1 MTATGLRQR
10 DAKTVRRQEVGWS
23 LPSRRLHSGRL
34 GLGSVILWLV
44 VALVFA
50 FLVFPVFVVAPVSF
64 SSAKYLQFPPPGW
77 SLQWYQNYLDRP
89 GWVPATFLSIRV
101 ALVTALLATVLG
113 TAASLALVRG
123 RFPGRNA
130 INSFLV
136 SPLVVPGIIVAIGV
150 YFVYAQARLVGNP
163 LGLALAHTALALP
176 FVVTNVSATL
186 HGFDERLEYA
196 AMNLGANRWQTFR
209 RITLPIIRPGV
220 FAGALFAFITSFD
233 ELIVAL
239 FVSGSGAVTLPRKM
253 WDSLRQEIDPTIAA
267 VSTVLITLSVVI
279 LLAAELLRQRAERT
293 RTATWIAAD
302 DDLGARE

>member
-1 MTATGLRQR
+1 MTATASSARPGAPRTTEGSRARRRPRQPL
-10 DAKTVRRQEVGWS
+10 S
-23 LPSRRLHSGRL
+23 
-34 GLGSVILWLV
+34 LGSVILWLV
-44 VALVFA
+44 TGLVLLY
-50 FLVFPVFVVAPVSF
+50 LVFPVFVVAPVSF

-77 SLQWYQNYLDRP
+77 SLQWYENYFNRP
-89 GWVPATFLSIRV
+89 GWVPATVLSVQV
-101 ALVTALLATVLG
+101 ALATAALATTLG
-113 TAASLALVRG
+113 TAASLGLVRG

-130 INSFLV
+130 VNSFIV

-150 YFVYAQARLVGNP
+150 YFFYAQARLVGNP
-163 LGLALAHTALALP
+163 LGLVLAHTALALP

-209 RITLPIIRPGV
+209 RVTLPIIRPGV

-267 VSTVLITLSVVI
+267 VSTVLIVLSVLI
-279 LLAAELLRQRAERT
+279 LLAAELLRQRADRT
-293 RTATWIAAD
+293 RTAAWVQTE

>member
-1 MTATGLRQR
+1 MRTPVSWGNVL
-10 DAKTVRRQEVGWS
+10 
-23 LPSRRLHSGRL
+23 
-34 GLGSVILWLV
+34 LWLLVAV
-44 VALVFA
+44 VLAY
-50 FLVFPVFVVAPVSF
+50 LVFPVFIVAPVSF

-77 SLQWYQNYLDRP
+77 SLQWYENYFSRP
-89 GWVPATFLSIRV
+89 GWVPATLLSIRV
-101 ALVTALLATVLG
+101 ALITAVLATVLG

-130 INSFLV
+130 INSFMV

-150 YFVYAQARLVGNP
+150 YFFYAQARLVGNP

-209 RITLPIIRPGV
+209 RVTLPIIRPGV
-220 FAGALFAFITSFD
+220 FAGALFAFIVSFD

-239 FVSGSGAVTLPRKM
+239 FVSGSGVVTLPRKM

-267 VSTVLITLSVVI
+267 VSVVQI
-279 LLAAELLRQRAERT
+279 VIVAAGLLVTDRLVG
-293 RTATWIAAD
+293 
-302 DDLGARE
+302 LGKVV

>member
-1 MTATGLRQR
+1 MTATAPSARIPR
-10 DAKTVRRQEVGWS
+10 SEAAAVVRPRHRARSRLS
-23 LPSRRLHSGRL
+23 LGRI
-34 GLGSVILWLV
+34 ILWCF
-44 VALVFA
+44 VAIVLIY
-50 FLVFPVFVVAPVSF
+50 LVFPVFVVVPVSF

-77 SLQWYQNYLDRP
+77 SLQWYENYLNRP
-89 GWVPATFLSIRV
+89 GWVPATFVSIRV
-101 ALVTALLATVLG
+101 AIVTTILATTLG

-130 INSFLV
+130 INSFMV

-150 YFVYAQARLVGNP
+150 YFFYAQARLVGNP
-163 LGLALAHTALALP
+163 FGLALAHTALALP

-209 RITLPIIRPGV
+209 RVTLPIIRPGV

-239 FVSGSGAVTLPRKM
+239 FVSGTGAVTLPRKM

-267 VSTVLITLSVVI
+267 VSTILIAFSIVI
-279 LLAAELLRQRAERT
+279 LLTAELLRQRAERT
-293 RTATWIAAD
+293 RTAAWVAEED
-302 DDLGARE
+302 ELGVRE

>member
-1 MTATGLRQR
+1 MTATSSPTTLSRSGAQ
-10 DAKTVRRQEVGWS
+10 AVPRRARGI
-23 LPSRRLHSGRL
+23 RRRISWGNVL
-34 GLGSVILWLV
+34 LWLLVAV
-44 VALVFA
+44 VLVY
-50 FLVFPVFVVAPVSF
+50 LVFPVFVVAPVSF

-77 SLQWYQNYLDRP
+77 SLQWYENYFSRP
-89 GWVPATFLSIRV
+89 GWVPATLLSIRV
-101 ALVTALLATVLG
+101 ALITAVLATILG

-130 INSFLV
+130 INSFMV

-150 YFVYAQARLVGNP
+150 YFFYAQARLVGNP

-186 HGFDERLEYA
+186 HGFDERLEFA

-209 RITLPIIRPGV
+209 RVTLPIIRPGV
-220 FAGALFAFITSFD
+220 FAGALFAFIVSFD

-267 VSTVLITLSVVI
+267 VSTILITLSVLI
-279 LLAAELLRQRAERT
+279 LLTAELLRQRSERI
-293 RTATWIAAD
+293 RTAAWTVEEE
-302 DDLGARE
+302 DLGVRE

>member
-1 MTATGLRQR
+1 MTAATP
-10 DAKTVRRQEVGWS
+10 AATPS
-23 LPSRRLHSGRL
+23 LPRRSDRPRPSLA
-34 GLGSVILWLV
+34 SVILWIFTAAVL
-44 VALVFA
+44 AY
-50 FLVFPVFVVAPVSF
+50 LVFPVFVVAPVSF

-77 SLQWYQNYLDRP
+77 SLQWYQNYFDRP
-89 GWVPATFLSIRV
+89 GWVPATLVSIRV
-101 ALVTALLATVLG
+101 AVITTILATTLG

-123 RFPGRNA
+123 RFPGKGA
-130 INSFLV
+130 INSFMV

-150 YFVYAQARLVGNP
+150 YFFYAQVRLVGNP
-163 LGLALAHTALALP
+163 LALALAHTALALP

-209 RITLPIIRPGV
+209 RVTLPIIRPGV

-239 FVSGSGAVTLPRKM
+239 FISGSGAVTLPRKM

-267 VSTVLITLSVVI
+267 VSTILIVFSVVI
-279 LLAAELLRQRAERT
+279 LFTAEMLRQRSERT
-293 RTATWIAAD
+293 RLTTFAIEEEE
-302 DDLGARE
+302 LGARE

>member
-1 MTATGLRQR
+1 MTATATSRVSTAARSGAVSSRARSQR
-10 DAKTVRRQEVGWS
+10 DRRPPVS
-23 LPSRRLHSGRL
+23 LGR
-34 GLGSVILWLV
+34 VVLWLIV
-44 VALVFA
+44 GIVLA

-77 SLQWYQNYLDRP
+77 SLQWYENYFARP
-89 GWVPATFLSIRV
+89 GWVPATLLSIRV
-101 ALVTALLATVLG
+101 ALITAVLATVLG

-130 INSFLV
+130 VNSFMV
-136 SPLVVPGIIVAIGV
+136 SPLVVPGIIVAIGI
-150 YFVYAQARLVGNP
+150 YFFYAQARLVGNP

-209 RITLPIIRPGV
+209 RVTLPIIRPGV

-267 VSTVLITLSVVI
+267 VSTILITLSVVV
-279 LLAAELLRQRAERT
+279 LVSAELLRQRAERT
-293 RTATWIAAD
+293 RAATWIAEAEGD
-302 DDLGARE
+302 G

>member
-1 MTATGLRQR
+1 MTAT
-10 DAKTVRRQEVGWS
+10 TPS
-23 LPSRRLHSGRL
+23 STLPRAGAAPVPRHAHRARTRVSWGRVL
-34 GLGSVILWLV
+34 LWVLV
-44 VALVFA
+44 AIVLAY
-50 FLVFPVFVVAPVSF
+50 LVFPVFIVAPVSF

-77 SLQWYQNYLDRP
+77 SLQWYENYFARP
-89 GWVPATFLSIRV
+89 GWVPATLLSIRV
-101 ALVTALLATVLG
+101 ALITAVLATILG

-130 INSFLV
+130 INSFMV

-150 YFVYAQARLVGNP
+150 YFFYAQARLVGNP
-163 LGLALAHTALALP
+163 LGLAFAHTALALP

-209 RITLPIIRPGV
+209 RVTLPIIRPGV
-220 FAGALFAFITSFD
+220 FAGALFAFIVSFD

-267 VSTVLITLSVVI
+267 VSTILITLSILI
-279 LLAAELLRQRAERT
+279 LLVAELLRQRSERI
-293 RTATWIAAD
+293 RTATWTAEED
-302 DDLGARE
+302 ELGVRE

>member
-1 MTATGLRQR
+1 MQHAATTAV
-10 DAKTVRRQEVGWS
+10 VRPRHRAGSRFS
-23 LPSRRLHSGRL
+23 LGQAA
-34 GLGSVILWLV
+34 LWV
-44 VALVFA
+44 FVAIVLFY
-50 FLVFPVFVVAPVSF
+50 LVFPVFVVAPVSF

-77 SLQWYQNYLDRP
+77 SLQWYQNYFERP
-89 GWVPATFLSIRV
+89 GWVPATFVSIRV
-101 ALVTALLATVLG
+101 AIITTILATTLG

-130 INSFLV
+130 INSFMV

-150 YFVYAQARLVGNP
+150 YFFYAQARLVGNFF
-163 LGLALAHTALALP
+163 GLALAHTALAIP

-209 RITLPIIRPGV
+209 RVTLPIIRPGV
-220 FAGALFAFITSFD
+220 FAGALFAFIVSFD

-239 FVSGSGAVTLPRKM
+239 FVSGTGAVTLPRKM

-267 VSTVLITLSVVI
+267 VSTILIAFSIVI
-279 LLAAELLRQRAERT
+279 LLSAELLRQRAERT
-293 RTATWIAAD
+293 RTATWVAEED
-302 DDLGARE
+302 ELGARE

>member
-1 MTATGLRQR
+1 MTATTPPATLSRTG
-10 DAKTVRRQEVGWS
+10 TES
-23 LPSRRLHSGRL
+23 TSRRARRMRTPVSWGNVL
-34 GLGSVILWLV
+34 LWLLVAV
-44 VALVFA
+44 VLAY
-50 FLVFPVFVVAPVSF
+50 LVFPVFIVAPVSF

-77 SLQWYQNYLDRP
+77 SLQWYENYFSRP
-89 GWVPATFLSIRV
+89 GWVPATLLSIRV
-101 ALVTALLATVLG
+101 ALITAVLATVLG

-130 INSFLV
+130 INSFMV

-150 YFVYAQARLVGNP
+150 YFFYAQARLVGNP

-209 RITLPIIRPGV
+209 RVTLPIIRPGV
-220 FAGALFAFITSFD
+220 FAGALFAFIVSFD

-253 WDSLRQEIDPTIAA
+253 WDSLRQQIDPTIAA
-267 VSTVLITLSVVI
+267 VSTILITLSILI
-279 LLAAELLRQRAERT
+279 LLTAELLRQRSERT
-293 RTATWIAAD
+293 RTATWVSEEGE
-302 DDLGARE
+302 LGLRE

>member
-1 MTATGLRQR
+1 MTATATTVPRPARGPATPAR
-10 DAKTVRRQEVGWS
+10 VRRRARAPVS
-23 LPSRRLHSGRL
+23 LGAI
-34 GLGSVILWLV
+34 VLWLV
-44 VALVFA
+44 VALVLFY
-50 FLVFPVFVVAPVSF
+50 LVFPVFVVVPVSF

-77 SLQWYQNYLDRP
+77 SLQWYQNYLERP

-101 ALVTALLATVLG
+101 AIATAVLATTLG

-130 INSFLV
+130 VNSFIV

-163 LGLALAHTALALP
+163 IGLMLAHTALALP

-186 HGFDERLEYA
+186 QGFDERLEFA

-209 RITLPIIRPGV
+209 RVTLPIIRPGV

-239 FVSGSGAVTLPRKM
+239 FISGSGAVTLPRKM

-267 VSTVLITLSVVI
+267 VSTVLIALSIVI
-279 LLAAELLRQRAERT
+279 LLSAELLRQRAERT
-293 RTATWIAAD
+293 RTAAWIAEED
-302 DDLGARE
+302 ELGARE

>member
-1 MTATGLRQR
+1 MTATAPRTVLPRAAAEPIPR
-10 DAKTVRRQEVGWS
+10 RARKTRTPISLSTILLWILVGAV
-23 LPSRRLHSGRL
+23 L
-34 GLGSVILWLV
+34 IY
-44 VALVFA
+44 
-50 FLVFPVFVVAPVSF
+50 LVFPVFVVAPVSF

-77 SLQWYQNYLDRP
+77 SLQWYENYFSRP
-89 GWVPATFLSIRV
+89 GWVPATLLSIRV
-101 ALVTALLATVLG
+101 ALITALLATVLG

-123 RFPGRNA
+123 RFPGRNT
-130 INSFLV
+130 INSFIV

-150 YFVYAQARLVGNP
+150 YFFYAQARLVGNP
-163 LGLALAHTALALP
+163 LGLAFAHTALALP

-209 RITLPIIRPGV
+209 RVTLPIIRPGV
-220 FAGALFAFITSFD
+220 FAGALFAFIVSFD

-267 VSTVLITLSVVI
+267 VSTILITLSIVI
-279 LLAAELLRQRAERT
+279 LLTAELLRQRSERI
-293 RTATWIAAD
+293 RTATWTTNEEG
-302 DDLGARE
+302 LGARE

>member
-1 MTATGLRQR
+1 MTATSPRATMPAPQTAAAPR
-10 DAKTVRRQEVGWS
+10 PRRRTG
-23 LPSRRLHSGRL
+23 GRL
-34 GLGSVILWLV
+34 SLGNAFLWIV
-44 VALVFA
+44 VAVVLIY
-50 FLVFPVFVVAPVSF
+50 LVFPVFIVAPVSF

-77 SLQWYQNYLDRP
+77 SLQWYQNYFERP
-89 GWVPATFLSIRV
+89 GWIPATLVSIRV
-101 ALVTALLATVLG
+101 AVITTILATVLG

-130 INSFLV
+130 VNSFIV

-150 YFVYAQARLVGNP
+150 YFVYAQAKLVGNP

-209 RITLPIIRPGV
+209 RVTLPIIRPGV

-239 FVSGSGAVTLPRKM
+239 FVSGTGAVTLPRKM

-267 VSTVLITLSVVI
+267 VSTILITLSILI
-279 LLAAELLRQRAERT
+279 LLSAELLRQRAERT
-293 RTATWIAAD
+293 RTATWAAD
-302 DDLGARE
+302 DDELGARE

>member
-1 MTATGLRQR
+1 MTTATPPTALPQTG
-10 DAKTVRRQEVGWS
+10 AVPIVRKAHQARARTSW
-23 LPSRRLHSGRL
+23 GRVL
-34 GLGSVILWLV
+34 LWVLV
-44 VALVFA
+44 SIVLAY
-50 FLVFPVFVVAPVSF
+50 LVFPVFIVAPVSF

-77 SLQWYQNYLDRP
+77 SLQWYENYFTRP
-89 GWVPATFLSIRV
+89 GWVPATLLSIRV
-101 ALVTALLATVLG
+101 ALITAVLATLLG

-130 INSFLV
+130 VNSFMV

-150 YFVYAQARLVGNP
+150 YFFYAQVRLVGNP

-209 RITLPIIRPGV
+209 RVTLPIIRPGV
-220 FAGALFAFITSFD
+220 FAGALFAFIVSFD

-267 VSTVLITLSVVI
+267 VSTILITLSIVV
-279 LLAAELLRQRAERT
+279 LLSAELLRQRSERT
-293 RTATWIAAD
+293 RTATWIAD
-302 DDLGARE
+302 EDDLGVRE

>member
-1 MTATGLRQR
+1 VL
-10 DAKTVRRQEVGWS
+10 
-23 LPSRRLHSGRL
+23 
-34 GLGSVILWLV
+34 LWVV
-44 VALVFA
+44 VAIVLA
-50 FLVFPVFVVAPVSF
+50 YLVFPVFIVAPVSF

-77 SLQWYQNYLDRP
+77 SLQWYENYFARP
-89 GWVPATFLSIRV
+89 GWVPATLLSIRV
-101 ALVTALLATVLG
+101 ALITAVLATLLG

-130 INSFLV
+130 INSFMV

-150 YFVYAQARLVGNP
+150 YFFYAQVRLVGNP

-209 RITLPIIRPGV
+209 RVTLPIIRPGV
-220 FAGALFAFITSFD
+220 FAGALFAFIVSFD

-267 VSTVLITLSVVI
+267 VSTILISLSIVVLLV
-279 LLAAELLRQRAERT
+279 AELLRQRSERT
-293 RTATWIAAD
+293 RTATWVAAE
-302 DDLGARE
+302 DDLGVRE

>member
-1 MTATGLRQR
+1 MTAATPPAELSPASAARVPR
-10 DAKTVRRQEVGWS
+10 HAYRARTRTS
-23 LPSRRLHSGRL
+23 LGQVL
-34 GLGSVILWLV
+34 LWVV
-44 VALVFA
+44 VAIVLA
-50 FLVFPVFVVAPVSF
+50 YLVFPVFIVAPVSF

-77 SLQWYQNYLDRP
+77 SLQWYENYFARP
-89 GWVPATFLSIRV
+89 GWVPATLLSIRV
-101 ALVTALLATVLG
+101 ALITAVLATLLG

-130 INSFLV
+130 INSFMV

-150 YFVYAQARLVGNP
+150 YFFYAQVRLVGNP

-209 RITLPIIRPGV
+209 RVTLPIIRPGV
-220 FAGALFAFITSFD
+220 FAGALFAFIVSFD

-267 VSTVLITLSVVI
+267 VSTILISLSIVVLLV
-279 LLAAELLRQRAERT
+279 AELLRQRSERT
-293 RTATWIAAD
+293 RTATWVTEEE
-302 DDLGARE
+302 DLGVRE

>member
-1 MTATGLRQR
+1 MTAASSPATLAPTGASALPRR
-10 DAKTVRRQEVGWS
+10 RSVRTPIS
-23 LPSRRLHSGRL
+23 LGR
-34 GLGSVILWLV
+34 VVLWLV
-44 VALVFA
+44 VALVLA

-77 SLQWYQNYLDRP
+77 SLQWYENYFSRP
-89 GWVPATFLSIRV
+89 GWIPATFVSIRV
-101 ALVTALLATVLG
+101 AIITTMLATTLG

-130 INSFLV
+130 VNSFMV
-136 SPLVVPGIIVAIGV
+136 SPLVVPGIIVAIGI
-150 YFVYAQARLVGNP
+150 YFFYAQARLVGNP

-209 RITLPIIRPGV
+209 RVTLPIIRPGV

-239 FVSGSGAVTLPRKM
+239 FVSGTGAVTLPRKM

-267 VSTVLITLSVVI
+267 VSTILITLSIVI

-293 RTATWIAAD
+293 RTATWIAEE

>member
-1 MTATGLRQR
+1 MSA
-10 DAKTVRRQEVGWS
+10 S
-23 LPSRRLHSGRL
+23 LADSGRGVTRRKPRPLSL
-34 GLGSVILWLV
+34 GRIVLWLFV
-44 VALVFA
+44 GLVLA
-50 FLVFPVFVVAPVSF
+50 YLVFPVFVVAPVSF

-77 SLQWYQNYLDRP
+77 SLQWYENYFSRP
-89 GWVPATFLSIRV
+89 GWVPATFVSIRV
-101 ALVTALLATVLG
+101 ALVTTLLATVLG

-130 INSFLV
+130 VNSFLV

-150 YFVYAQARLVGNP
+150 YFFFAQARLVGNP

-209 RITLPIIRPGV
+209 RVTLPIIRPGV

-239 FVSGSGAVTLPRKM
+239 FVSGTGAVTLPRKM

-267 VSTVLITLSVVI
+267 VSTVLIAFSIVI
-279 LLAAELLRQRAERT
+279 LLSAELLRQRAERT
-293 RTATWIAAD
+293 RTAAWATTD

>member
-1 MTATGLRQR
+1 MTATAPSARLEGADARALPRARPRAGMGL
-10 DAKTVRRQEVGWS
+10 S
-23 LPSRRLHSGRL
+23 FGR
-34 GLGSVILWLV
+34 VVLWLFVAV
-44 VALVFA
+44 VL
-50 FLVFPVFVVAPVSF
+50 LYLIFPVFIVAPVSF

-77 SLQWYQNYLDRP
+77 SLQWYQNYFERP
-89 GWVPATFLSIRV
+89 GWVPATFVSIRV
-101 ALVTALLATVLG
+101 AVITTILATTLG

-130 INSFLV
+130 INSFMV

-150 YFVYAQARLVGNP
+150 YFFYAQAKLVGNP
-163 LGLALAHTALALP
+163 LGLALAHTALAFP

-186 HGFDERLEYA
+186 QGFDERLEYA

-209 RITLPIIRPGV
+209 RVTLPIIRPGV

-239 FVSGSGAVTLPRKM
+239 FVSGTGAVTLPRKM

-267 VSTVLITLSVVI
+267 VSTILILVSVVI
-279 LLAAELLRQRAERT
+279 LLTAELLRQRSERT
-293 RTATWIAAD
+293 RTAAWAAEED
-302 DDLGARE
+302 ELGARE